1 MVFPHVSP
9 SVSTISSDVSTV
21 FRQCFPRFLFQI
33 LRSKEVFHVRLTQF
47 KFKELIDVKEIEMVI
62 F

>member
-9 SVSTISSDVSTV
+9 SVSTISSDVSAV